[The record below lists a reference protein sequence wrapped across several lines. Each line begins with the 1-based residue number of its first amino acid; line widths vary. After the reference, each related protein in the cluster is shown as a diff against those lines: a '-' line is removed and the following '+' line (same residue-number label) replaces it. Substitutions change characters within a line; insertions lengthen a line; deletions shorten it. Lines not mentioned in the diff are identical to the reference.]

1 MAKADV
7 IYVNGYIYTADKQD
21 TVCEAIAIKNGYI
34 IATGSTQE
42 INNQNY
48 VDNQTTIYDLKGKT
62 MMPGIIDSHLHTFW
76 GGMQLSS
83 CNLNYQSL
91 TIDDTLAIIQ
101 QYLDKD
107 STNHNNHWLQVRG
120 WLRQEVLPVGTD
132 ITRFDLDRLNT
143 SRPVILFSNDCH
155 TLVANST
162 ALEKFG
168 LDRNTP
174 EPTDG
179 KIGRTA
185 DGELNGILEDAPAM
199 RAFDSISKLTDEQ
212 AVNVAKLSQ
221 TELNKQGVTA
231 VMDARITH
239 TQADAFLQLQKQD
252 QLTIRLFGAHELPP
266 DDVSSIEDIPSV
278 INKVKQFAARYDDKN
293 WQPKPG
299 IKVSHVKLFV
309 DGVMQQ
315 PLMTA
320 RLLKPYNLTDEK
332 DRYGDLYY
340 SIEMLDAL
348 ILESSKAGFHPHMHT
363 VGEGAIEVVLNAIE
377 KMRKVLPDAD
387 IRPSTAHNELS
398 AAHQFARYKQ
408 LNAGVVFSFQ
418 WAGCSSAMVE
428 QYQTL
433 FGEDRYH
440 GLEAHGQYIDAG
452 VHCAFGSDWPIDP
465 LNEWYDFQIAMTR
478 QIDADHPR
486 LNSDRNLTAKEV
498 LRCATIGAAYIL
510 KQDEYIGSIETGKF
524 ADLIILD
531 RNPFTIAA
539 TDMQNVKVLT
549 TIVGGKV
556 VYQQDKS
563 L

>member
-1 MAKADV
+1 MVKADV
-7 IYVNGYIYTADKQD
+7 IYINGYIYTADKQD
-21 TVCEAIAIKNGYI
+21 SVCEAIAIENGYI

-42 INNQNY
+42 INNSHY
-48 VDNQTTIYDLKGKT
+48 VDNHTIIYDLQGKT

-91 TIDDTLAIIQ
+91 TIDETLAIIQ
-101 QYLDKD
+101 DYLDKD
-107 STNHNNHWLQVRG
+107 NPNHNANWLQVRG
-120 WLRQEVLPVGTD
+120 WLRQEVLPIGTD
-132 ITRFDLDRLNT
+132 ITRFDLDKLNT
-143 SRPVILFSNDCH
+143 KRPVILFSNDCH
-155 TLVANST
+155 TLVANSI

-174 EPTDG
+174 EPSDG
-179 KIGRTA
+179 KIGRTD

-212 AVNVAKLSQ
+212 ALNIAKLSQ
-221 TELNKQGVTA
+221 AELNKQGVTA
-231 VMDARITH
+231 VMDARITE
-239 TQADAFLQLQKQD
+239 TQADAFLRLQQQD
-252 QLTIRLFGAHELPP
+252 GLSIRLFGARELPP
-266 DDVSSIEDIPSV
+266 DDVSSIADIPNV
-278 INKVKQFAARYDDKN
+278 IEKVKQFATRYDDKN

-299 IKVSHVKLFV
+299 IKISHTKLFV
-309 DGVMQQ
+309 DGVMQA

-320 RLLKPYNLTDEK
+320 RLLKPYQLENEK

-340 SIEMLDAL
+340 STEMLDAL
-348 ILESSKAGFHPHMHT
+348 ILESAKAGFHPHMHT
-363 VGEGAIEVVLNAIE
+363 VGEGAIEVVLDAIE
-377 KMRKVLPDAD
+377 KMRKTLPDAD

-398 AAHQFARYKQ
+398 ATHQFARYKQ
-408 LNAGVVFSFQ
+408 LNACVVFSFQ

-433 FGEDRYH
+433 FGPERYN

-452 VHCAFGSDWPIDP
+452 VNCAFGSDWPIDP

-486 LNSDRNLTAKEV
+486 LDSDRNLTITEV
-498 LRCATIGAAYIL
+498 LRSATINAAYVL
-510 KQDEYIGSIETGKF
+510 NQDEYIGSIEKGKF

-531 RNPFTIAA
+531 RNPFTIP
-539 TDMQNVKVLT
+539 TNDIQNVNVLT
-549 TIVGGKV
+549 TIVGGKT
-556 VYQQDKS
+556 VYQNDVI
-563 L
+563 